1 MSEEPE
7 VPKAPQTKATVAV
20 VVQKAYDLTLWLL
33 PKVEKFPRSFRF
45 SVGERIVAAA
55 LDLLLLLVDASYA
68 RQKDTLLVDANRRV
82 NALRFLLRLSN
93 DLRLLPEARYAFASQ
108 RLDEVGR
115 MVGGW
120 LRAAR

>member
-120 LRAAR
+120 LKAAR